1 MVHGQI
7 DDLVVAQAVGI
18 LGVMPE
24 VFKMVIL
31 PDVFVQAPVC
41 TNPEVT
47 VSIFYK
53 ECILDIMYAV
63 ITITGNGSWFQ
74 AVRLVRMELLMQ
86 GIETVKPVSLIIDP
100 DLVKMILV
108 NVRNPVFRGCMVAF
122 SCMVHLELIPVIP
135 VEPFLGAEP
144 EKTQII
150 FKERGDQAMGEPVLK
165 VDVVKTDIVVLG
177 TNSHG
182 DCSQE

>member
-1 MVHGQI
+1 
-7 DDLVVAQAVGI
+7 
-18 LGVMPE
+18 
-24 VFKMVIL
+24 
-31 PDVFVQAPVC
+31 
-41 TNPEVT
+41 
-47 VSIFYK
+47 
-53 ECILDIMYAV
+53 
-63 ITITGNGSWFQ
+63 
-74 AVRLVRMELLMQ
+74 
-86 GIETVKPVSLIIDP
+86 
-100 DLVKMILV
+100 
-108 NVRNPVFRGCMVAF
+108 MVAF